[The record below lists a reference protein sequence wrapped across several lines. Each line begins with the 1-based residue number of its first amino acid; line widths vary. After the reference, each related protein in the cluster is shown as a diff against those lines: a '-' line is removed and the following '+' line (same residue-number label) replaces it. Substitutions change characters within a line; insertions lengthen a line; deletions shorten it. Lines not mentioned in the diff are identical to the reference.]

1 MAKTVAS
8 AIPHE
13 AAVAFNTANAAY
25 RAGKL
30 TEARTAIEHAVA
42 AAPDL
47 PQVHVLNARI
57 LRQLGDD
64 VAARSAY
71 DAALARDP
79 AQFDALLERGN
90 VLRALS
96 VLSEAASSYVAAM
109 AARPDDPRPALA
121 LARLEEERIASE
133 GIPAAERAVIAFQRA
148 LDRASRGADPAI
160 ARAGLCRDLARYRM
174 DRSDLPRALE
184 ALRQARLY
192 LGAERHNDPAP
203 EPATEPAPEPT
214 TELDLM
220 TAEVLLRLGM
230 LSEAQR
236 AMERLSQSADV
247 SVLRALSHLAY
258 RFNFWAEAVTI
269 LGRATALTPT
279 DPHLWLEL
287 SDMQAKSWLLQE
299 ALASLDRAE
308 QAGPVPEAA
317 TLALRASIANRI
329 GDSAAS
335 LALYDRLV
343 SDGHAIFAPSAAMS
357 LLYADHLTPEQVA
370 KRHFALFADRGD
382 GARSPASFGVDRN
395 SERPLRIGMVTA
407 DLHHQHPVN
416 IFLQPLL
423 ARWNHETFPLTI
435 YFTGTTTDDQTRLAR
450 ARAGNWCETTEADLP
465 GRVAADSI
473 DILIDLSGHTAGST
487 LRQFARRMAP
497 VQASFLGYPGTTGVP
512 NIDWLIGDPVVTPPE
527 ADHLCSEQVAR
538 LPHTV
543 FCFAPEVDYPLPDF
557 AAALDRPF
565 TFGSFNNVPKLTPRT
580 LRLWARV
587 LSAVPQ
593 ARLVLRA
600 PSFSDAAA
608 VDHIRKR
615 FTAAGGDPDRLD
627 FRGPVALDQMMQSYA
642 EVDVA
647 LDPLPYGG
655 GTTTLQAMWMGVPV
669 ITLAGGS
676 FVARMGASFL
686 TAARMTDW
694 IAESE
699 DAYIARA
706 VAAASDRPALI
717 ELKSTLRE
725 RLVTLPAWDPDR
737 YAADFGATLHRMWYG
752 PRPRNQN

>member
-1 MAKTVAS
+1 MAKTVAP
-8 AIPHE
+8 AIPRE
-13 AAVAFNTANAAY
+13 AAVAFNKANAAY
-25 RAGKL
+25 RAGNL
-30 TEARTAIEHAVA
+30 IEARTAIEHAVT

-71 DAALARDP
+71 DAALDRDP
-79 AQFDALLERGN
+79 TQFDALLERGN

-96 VLSEAASSYVAAM
+96 VPSEAASSYVMAM
-109 AARPDDPRPALA
+109 AARPEDPRPALA

-148 LDRASRGADPAI
+148 LDRASRGADPAM
-160 ARAGLCRDLARYRM
+160 ASAGLCRDLAHYRM

-192 LGAERHNDPAP
+192 LDAELHYDPAP
-203 EPATEPAPEPT
+203 ELATEI
-214 TELDLM
+214 DLM
-220 TAEVLLRLGM
+220 TAEILLRLGM
-230 LSEAQR
+230 LSEAER

-247 SVLRALSHLAY
+247 NVLRALSHLAY
-258 RFNFWAEAVTI
+258 RFNFWAEAVAI
-269 LGRATALTPT
+269 LGRATALKPT
-279 DPHLWLEL
+279 DPQLWLEL
-287 SDMQAKSWLLQE
+287 SEMQAKSWLLQE

-317 TLALRASIANRI
+317 ALALRASIANRL
-329 GDSAAS
+329 GDSAEA
-335 LALYDRLV
+335 LALYERLV
-343 SDGHAIFAPSAAMS
+343 SDGHANFAQSAAMS

-370 KRHFALFADRGD
+370 ERHFALFEDWGD

-395 SERPLRIGMVTA
+395 SKRPLRIGMVTA

-423 ARWNHETFPLTI
+423 ARWNHQAFPLTI

-450 ARAGNWCETTEADLP
+450 ARAGSWYETTEADLS
-465 GRVAADSI
+465 GRVAADNI
-473 DILIDLSGHTAGST
+473 DILIDLSGHTSGST

-512 NIDWLIGDPVVTPPE
+512 NIDWLIGDPIVTPPE
-527 ADHLCSEQVAR
+527 ADHLYSEKVAR

-587 LSAVPQ
+587 LSAVPE
-593 ARLVLRA
+593 ARLLLRA
-600 PSFSDAAA
+600 PSFSDSAA

-627 FRGPVALDQMMQSYA
+627 FRGPVALDQMMRSYA
-642 EVDVA
+642 ELDVA

-669 ITLAGGS
+669 ITLAGRS
-676 FVARMGASFL
+676 FVARMGTSFL
-686 TAARMTDW
+686 TAAQMTDW
-694 IAESE
+694 IAASE
-699 DAYIARA
+699 DAYVARA
-706 VAAASDRPALI
+706 AFAAKDRKALI
-717 ELKSTLRE
+717 ALKSTLRA
-725 RLVTLPAWDPDR
+725 RLEASPAWDPDR
-737 YAADFGATLHRMWYG
+737 YAADFGATLQQMWYRSG
-752 PRPRNQN
+752 PA